1 MGNELNK
8 SIKVG
13 ELSYNP
19 EDVIGRGGS
28 ANVYSGRYS
37 LRPVAI
43 KRLERLYDKDKFAIQ
58 QREIELMKTVGDH
71 PNVLRCIHTEMN
83 AKGHWKIT

>member
-28 ANVYSGRYS
+28 ANVYSAA
-37 LRPVAI
+37 V
-43 KRLERLYDKDKFAIQ
+43 
-58 QREIELMKTVGDH
+58 TH
-71 PNVLRCIHTEMN
+71 
-83 AKGHWKIT
+83 